1 MGNYTNYRFIKASI
15 FFILTIL
22 CFSDEI
28 LKVKEGYVLYS
39 LDDKYVYASGDLHI
53 EVLGRSIIGKR
64 FYFDLR
70 KWEGVLAGDVKFNNK
85 KYDILV
91 LEIKDK
97 KLQWMG
103 MSFGEEI
110 KREGRRLKIPVFKYP
125 DELRKAAIYFEAK
138 EITVNELG
146 RVKGVNVIPYALGA
160 PSLPMKYM
168 VLDLGKPPDKTHLRP
183 GTLRYTQEE
192 GAFAGVVLDV
202 REKIYRGAYEL
213 KYFERGLFKIPGD
226 PRGIIFSGSG
236 SFGRKGKPSILD
248 NSVFYT
254 TMGKYMDFILSST
267 REGKLFE
274 FRIQNRV
281 TTREGEKPHYWFSS
295 SLRFK
300 KLKFFQ
306 PVVEVGWNYYSSYV
320 LGVSTEIIPVKN
332 SMLSLSWVKN
342 TQEDHEII
350 TKTEVSSLRF
360 SYTPSIFNLNLNA
373 SLTDDLIERTLRKDM
388 SMNLQFK
395 PVFFLEKSF
404 SLTLESF
411 FTFSR
416 FPYGDSYSE
425 KVNPG
430 LRISLSSEGFL
441 LPAGFEFLPGV
452 DINQMWEKGKTS
464 WTEFNYFLGLKKP
477 LWKFTLGVDFSLNA
491 RYKSGGFW
499 VEGYN
504 NYYLNGRI
512 EFKNQGSF
520 ITTVFYFNDKMELE
534 RISSMGDIG
543 LFLGFRVRFFSIY
556 NNLRGRLTT
565 LETYLEKNLR
575 NAIKLQLGYSLNLKK
590 YFFRVIPL

>member
-1 MGNYTNYRFIKASI
+1 MGNYTNYRFIKATI
-15 FFILTIL
+15 FLFLAIM

-28 LKVKEGYVLYS
+28 LKVKGGYVLYS
-39 LDDKYVYASGDLHI
+39 LDDKYIYASGNLHI
-53 EVLGRSIIGKR
+53 EILGRSITGKR
-64 FYFDLR
+64 FYFDLK
-70 KWEGVLAGDVKFNNK
+70 KWKGMIVGEVKFSSR
-85 KYDILV
+85 KYNLLV
-91 LEIKDK
+91 LKVKNKE
-97 KLQWMG
+97 LQWMG
-103 MSFGEEI
+103 MIFGKEI
-110 KREGRRLKIPVFKYP
+110 EREGAKLKIPVFKYP
-125 DELRKAAIYFEAK
+125 NELKKAAIYFEAK

-146 RVKGVNVIPYALGA
+146 RVKGVNVLPYAFGA

-168 VLDLGKPPDKTHLRP
+168 VLDLGKPPDKTHLRL

-192 GAFAGVVLDV
+192 GAFVGVVLDV
-202 REKIYRGAYEL
+202 KERIYRGVYEF
-213 KYFERGLFKIPGD
+213 KYFEKGLFKIPGE

-236 SFGRKGKPSILD
+236 SFGKKGKPSILD
-248 NSVFYT
+248 NSIFYT
-254 TMGKYMDFILSST
+254 TVGKYMDFILSST

-281 TTREGEKPHYWFSS
+281 TSREREKSHCWFSS

-306 PVVEVGWNYYSSYV
+306 PMVEIGWNYYSSYV
-320 LGVSTEIIPVKN
+320 LGISTEIIPVKN
-332 SMLSLSWVKN
+332 STLSFSWVKN
-342 TQEDHEII
+342 TQEDHEIV

-373 SLTDDLIERTLRKDM
+373 SLANDLIEHTLRKNM

-395 PVFFLEKSF
+395 PVSLLENSF

-411 FTFSR
+411 FMFSR
-416 FPYGDSYSE
+416 FPYGEDYSE

-430 LRISLSSEGFL
+430 LRISLSGEGFL
-441 LPAGFEFLPGV
+441 LPAGFELLPGL

-464 WTEFNYFLGLKKP
+464 WTEFNYFLGLKKT
-477 LWKFTLGVDFSLNA
+477 LWKFTLGLDFSLNA

-512 EFKNQGSF
+512 EFKNQRSS
-520 ITTVFYFNDKMELE
+520 ITTLFYCNGKMELE

-556 NNLRGRLTT
+556 NNLRGRVTT

-590 YFFRVIPL
+590 YFFRIIPL